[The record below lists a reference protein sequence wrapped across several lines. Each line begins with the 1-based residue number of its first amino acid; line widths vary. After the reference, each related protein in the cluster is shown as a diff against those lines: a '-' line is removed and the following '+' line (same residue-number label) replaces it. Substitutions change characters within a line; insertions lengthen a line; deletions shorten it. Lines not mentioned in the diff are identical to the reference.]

1 MKKVLVLLFM
11 AGTMLYACQQS
22 TKTET
27 ESETATEA
35 TTETPAVEESAPAD
49 SLTVTDSAGVEAD
62 SVQ

>member
-1 MKKVLVLLFM
+1 
-11 AGTMLYACQQS
+11 MLYACQQS

-35 TTETPAVEESAPAD
+35 ETETPMVEESAPAD